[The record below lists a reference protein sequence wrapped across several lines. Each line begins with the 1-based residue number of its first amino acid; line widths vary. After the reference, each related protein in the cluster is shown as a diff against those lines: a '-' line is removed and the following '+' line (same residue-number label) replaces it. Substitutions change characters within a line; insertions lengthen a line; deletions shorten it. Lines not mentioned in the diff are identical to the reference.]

1 MSTKNPY
8 SAGRNTGCRIG
19 VRNTNLELA
28 LFHGLD
34 FVVATDDNNVFAD
47 EFLDVFSASAG
58 GGQGAL
64 NFFSVH
70 FDDEGFAVFVERL
83 EFAGVGDGFAA
94 ASLAGGDGKADESE
108 GAEDRFHR
116 FLTIELL
123 LGDFRKHP
131 GRQH

>member
-19 VRNTNLELA
+19 VRSTSLELA
-28 LFHGLD
+28 FFHGLD

-64 NFFSVH
+64 NFFSVD
-70 FDDEGFAVFVERL
+70 FDNEGFAVFVERL

-94 ASLAGGDGKADESE
+94 AGLTGCDGEADKSE
-108 GAEDRFHR
+108 GTEDGFHR
-116 FLTIELL
+116 FLTIE
-123 LGDFRKHP
+123 H
-131 GRQH
+131 